1 MSKRVAVF
9 LGVFLV
15 LFCGAAQALTLVSVN
30 GNNVNMRSGPGEKFA
45 VLWELGTGFPL
56 KVLDEQ
62 GDWYKVED
70 FEGDVGWIYK
80 TLVSREPHLIVKRR
94 RINMRS
100 GPGDGY
106 RVVGKANYGVV
117 FKTLKSKEGW
127 VKVKH
132 ENGLTGWV
140 SRSLLWGW

>member
-1 MSKRVAVF
+1 MYKRVAVWLSLF
-9 LGVFLV
+9 LALAG
-15 LFCGAAQALTLVSVN
+15 GTAQAITMVSVN
-30 GNNVNMRSGPGEKFA
+30 ANNVNMRSGPGEKYA

-80 TLVSREPHLIVKRR
+80 TLVGRDPHLIVKKKRV
-94 RINMRS
+94 NMRS

-106 RVVGKANYGVV
+106 RVLGKANYGVV
-117 FKTLKSKEGW
+117 FKTLKVKDGW
-127 VKVKH
+127 ARVKH

-140 SRSLLWGW
+140 SRTLLWGW